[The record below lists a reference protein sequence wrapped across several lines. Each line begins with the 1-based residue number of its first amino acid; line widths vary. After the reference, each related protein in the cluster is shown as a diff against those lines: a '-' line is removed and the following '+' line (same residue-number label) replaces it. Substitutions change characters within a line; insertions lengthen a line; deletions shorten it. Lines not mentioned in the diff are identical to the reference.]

1 MWKERKNGLEG
12 AGILAWEIGGLTP
25 ICVVSHRFVWSH
37 PTAPVGLVG
46 TFETISSVILQ
57 VRKQAGIQECQ
68 AQAYK
73 AG

>member
-1 MWKERKNGLEG
+1 MGWRERGSWPGKLM
-12 AGILAWEIGGLTP
+12 
-25 ICVVSHRFVWSH
+25 VSRRFVWSH